1 MNYPSSSQDPS
12 PSGFLARLREKLPQ
26 NNSVLLAG
34 GITIALFFWV
44 VSGVLFSEKES
55 HDARAITERDALDNA
70 FLVQVETV
78 YQEDHRRII
87 QLQGR
92 TEADRH
98 VNLAAETAGAIA
110 KLPVEKGARV
120 KKGDIICQIE
130 VGARAAQL
138 EEARALQESRSI
150 EYQAAK
156 KLFEKGHT
164 SKSQVAAAKA
174 AFDAARAS
182 TKMREIELGRTRVR
196 APFDGIVDRL
206 PLEVGDFISAG
217 GLCAKIIDKDP
228 LLVVAHVSE
237 TQVQML
243 ESGSSADVVLA
254 TGETTTGKLQYI
266 AESPSA
272 MTRTF
277 QVEIEI
283 PNGDDKLRD
292 GVSADVS
299 IFSGLIRATR
309 IPQTVM
315 TLGDDGAVGVR
326 VVKDGK
332 AKFVAVDVIANAA
345 ESAWVTG
352 LDDGAD
358 LIVVGQDYIRDGETV
373 TIPSGT
379 EEQGKTL
386 ERFSAN
392 N

>member
-12 PSGFLARLREKLPQ
+12 PRGFLARLREKLPQ

-70 FLVQVETV
+70 FQVQVETV

-326 VVKDGK
+326 IVKDGK

>member
-12 PSGFLARLREKLPQ
+12 PRGFLARLREKLPQ

>member
-1 MNYPSSSQDPS
+1 MTYPSSSQDTGYR
-12 PSGFLARLREKLPQ
+12 GFLKRLREKLPN

-34 GITIALFFWV
+34 VITVALFFWV
-44 VSGVLFSEKES
+44 VSGVLFNGEETS
-55 HDARAITERDALDNA
+55 DARAITEREAVGNA
-70 FLVQVETV
+70 FQVQIETV
-78 YQEDHRRII
+78 YQEDHRRMI

-92 TEADRH
+92 TEADRQ

-120 KKGDIICQIE
+120 KQGEIICQID
-130 VGARAAQL
+130 VGARGAQL
-138 EEARALQESRSI
+138 EEARALQESRLI
-150 EYQAAK
+150 EYQAAQ

-174 AFDAARAS
+174 AYDAARAL
-182 TKMREIELGRTRVR
+182 TKMREVELGRTRVR

-206 PLEVGDFISAG
+206 PLEVGDFIPVG

-237 TQVQML
+237 TQVQLL
-243 ESGSSADVVLA
+243 ENGASADIALA
-254 TGETTTGKLQYI
+254 TGEKVAGKLLYV

-283 PNGDDKLRD
+283 PNQDDKLRD
-292 GVSADVS
+292 GISAEIS
-299 IFSGLIRATR
+299 IFSGLLRATR

-315 TLGDDGAVGVR
+315 TLNDNGAVGVR
-326 VVKDGK
+326 IVEDGK
-332 AKFVAVDVIANAA
+332 AKFVAVDIIANSADG
-345 ESAWVTG
+345 AWVTG
-352 LDDGAD
+352 LKDGAD

-373 TIPSGT
+373 TVPSS
-379 EEQGKTL
+379 EEQKGKSL
-386 ERFSAN
+386 ERFTAK
-392 N
+392 

>member
-1 MNYPSSSQDPS
+1 MNYSSSSQDPS
-12 PSGFLARLREKLPQ
+12 PRGFLARLREKLPN
-26 NNSVLLAG
+26 NNSVVLAG

-55 HDARAITERDALDNA
+55 HDSRAITERDARDNA
-70 FLVQVETV
+70 FLVQIETV

-120 KKGDIICQIE
+120 KKGDIVCQIE

-138 EEARALQESRSI
+138 EEARALQEARSI
-150 EYQAAK
+150 EYQAAQ
-156 KLFEKGHT
+156 KLYEKGHT

-182 TKMREIELGRTRVR
+182 SKMREVELGRTRVR

-206 PLEVGDFISAG
+206 PLEVGDFIPAG
-217 GLCAKIIDKDP
+217 GLCAKILDKDP

-243 ESGSSADVVLA
+243 ESGSAADVVLA
-254 TGETTTGKLQYI
+254 TGETTSGKLQYI

-283 PNGDDKLRD
+283 PNSDDKLRD
-292 GVSADVS
+292 GVSAEVS

-326 VVKDGK
+326 VVENGK
-332 AKFVAVDVIANAA
+332 AKFIAVEVIANAA

-373 TIPSGT
+373 TIPSGA

-386 ERFSAN
+386 ERFSAK
-392 N
+392 

>member
-12 PSGFLARLREKLPQ
+12 PRGFLARLREKLPQ

-70 FLVQVETV
+70 FQVQVETV

-326 VVKDGK
+326 IVKDGK

-373 TIPSGT
+373 NIPSGT

>member
-12 PSGFLARLREKLPQ
+12 PRGFLARMREKLPS

-34 GITIALFFWV
+34 GITVALFFWV
-44 VSGVLFSEKES
+44 VSGVLFNDKES

-78 YQEDHRRII
+78 YQEDHRRVI

-110 KLPVEKGARV
+110 KLPVDKGARV
-120 KKGDIICQIE
+120 KKGDIVCQID
-130 VGARAAQL
+130 VGARSAQL
-138 EEARALQESRSI
+138 EEARALQDARSI

-174 AFDAARAS
+174 AFDAARAL
-182 TKMREIELGRTRVR
+182 TKMREVELGRTRVR

-206 PLEVGDFISAG
+206 PLEVGDFIPAG
-217 GLCAKIIDKDP
+217 GLCAKILDKDP

-243 ESGSSADVVLA
+243 ESGSSADIVLA
-254 TGETTTGKLQYI
+254 TGETTSGILQYI

-277 QVEIEI
+277 QVEIEV
-283 PNGDDKLRD
+283 PNADNKLRD
-292 GVSADVS
+292 GVSAEVS

-315 TLGDDGAVGVR
+315 TLGDEGVVGVR

-332 AKFVAVDVIANAA
+332 AKFIAVDVIANAA
-345 ESAWVTG
+345 DSAWVTG
-352 LDDGAD
+352 LEDGAD

-373 TIPSGT
+373 TIPSGA

-386 ERFSAN
+386 ERFSAK
-392 N
+392 

>member
-1 MNYPSSSQDPS
+1 MNYPSSPQDPS
-12 PSGFLARLREKLPQ
+12 PRGFLARLREKLPQ

>member
-1 MNYPSSSQDPS
+1 MTYPSSSQDTGYR
-12 PSGFLARLREKLPQ
+12 GFLKRLREKLPN

-34 GITIALFFWV
+34 VITVALFFWV
-44 VSGVLFSEKES
+44 VSGVLFNGEETS
-55 HDARAITERDALDNA
+55 DARAITEREAVGNA
-70 FLVQVETV
+70 FQVQIETV
-78 YQEDHRRII
+78 YQEDHRRMI

-92 TEADRH
+92 TEADRQ

-120 KKGDIICQIE
+120 KQGEIICQID
-130 VGARAAQL
+130 VGARGAQL
-138 EEARALQESRSI
+138 EEARALQESRLI
-150 EYQAAK
+150 EYQAAQ

-174 AFDAARAS
+174 AYDAARAL
-182 TKMREIELGRTRVR
+182 TKMREVELGRTRVR

-206 PLEVGDFISAG
+206 PLEVGDFIPVG

-237 TQVQML
+237 TQVQLL
-243 ESGSSADVVLA
+243 ENGASADIALA
-254 TGETTTGKLQYI
+254 TGEKVAGKLLYV

-283 PNGDDKLRD
+283 PNQEDKLRD
-292 GVSADVS
+292 GISAEIS
-299 IFSGLIRATR
+299 IFSGLLRATR

-315 TLGDDGAVGVR
+315 TLNDNGAVGVR
-326 VVKDGK
+326 IVEDGK
-332 AKFVAVDVIANAA
+332 AKFVAVDIIANSADG
-345 ESAWVTG
+345 AWVTG
-352 LDDGAD
+352 LKDGAD

-373 TIPSGT
+373 TVPSS
-379 EEQGKTL
+379 EEQKGKSL
-386 ERFSAN
+386 ERFTAK
-392 N
+392 

>member
-1 MNYPSSSQDPS
+1 
-12 PSGFLARLREKLPQ
+12 LARLREKLPQ